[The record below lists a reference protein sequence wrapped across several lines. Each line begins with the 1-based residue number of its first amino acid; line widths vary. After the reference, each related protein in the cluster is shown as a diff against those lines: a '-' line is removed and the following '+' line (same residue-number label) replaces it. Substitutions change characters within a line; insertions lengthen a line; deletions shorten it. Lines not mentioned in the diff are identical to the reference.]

1 MEPFLR
7 LASSMSTR
15 MFFCSKHKV
24 HARSKIMPRARA
36 RGHAA
41 RGHGGTRHGGTEHG
55 ARSTGHGAA
64 QQWPVLSRYGVA
76 WRVQPRHPWNILG
89 NAHWKQVNLSCP
101 QSSYQ
106 FFLRSICT
114 TEGFLVLQMKI
125 RITTLRSIITAG
137 YSTDTEENAILL
149 FQSLAKHKK
158 QNTSRT
164 TAYPREINV
173 PVFRLTEQSTVQRNC
188 FANCDFWKE
197 RRDFVLGRTQ
207 NLAQIFFSFFFFTN
221 NSTLQY
227 LRLWK
232 LTHF

>member
-1 MEPFLR
+1 
-7 LASSMSTR
+7 
-15 MFFCSKHKV
+15 
-24 HARSKIMPRARA
+24 MPRARA
-36 RGHAA
+36 RA
-41 RGHGGTRHGGTEHG
+41 RGTEHG
-55 ARSTGHGAA
+55 ARGRTAVACIATLWS
-64 QQWPVLSRYGVA
+64 GVA

-89 NAHWKQVNLSCP
+89 NAHWQQVNLSCP

-158 QNTSRT
+158 HNTSRT

-173 PVFRLTEQSTVQRNC
+173 PVFRLTEQSIVQRNC

-207 NLAQIFFSFFFFTN
+207 NLAQIVFFFPTN

-227 LRLWK
+227 LQLWK